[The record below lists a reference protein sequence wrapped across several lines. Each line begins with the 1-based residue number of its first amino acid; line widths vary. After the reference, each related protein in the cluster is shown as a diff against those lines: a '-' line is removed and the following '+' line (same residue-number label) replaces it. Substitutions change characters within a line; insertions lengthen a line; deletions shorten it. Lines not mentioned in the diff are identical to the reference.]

1 MTRYTW
7 RAAVTAC
14 AAGALL
20 IGPLAVGSTAA
31 PSDPGSTSPQE
42 LGIQQKV
49 DPAIQK
55 ALERDL
61 GLSPSAAAKRLTF
74 QADAAGKQRIL
85 KARLGA
91 TFAGAWLDPTKNVL
105 YVGVADGAAA
115 STVQAAGAQAVV
127 VNHTLADLEKWQA
140 SLDATTA
147 EAPSAVPSWYVDV
160 TTNSVVVSVVA
171 GAETAARQLVERAGV
186 PTDSVT
192 FQTTTEAPRTFID
205 IVGGNA
211 YTIGGTSRCS
221 VGFSVTGGFVSAGH
235 CGSTGATTASPT
247 GTFRGSS
254 FPGNDYSWIAAASG
268 NTPIGAVNQ
277 YNGSRVSVAGSTDA
291 AVGASVCRSGSTTGW
306 HCGTIQ
312 SRGASVTYAQGTVSG
327 LIRTNVCAEPGDSGG
342 SLIAGNQAQG
352 VTSGGSGNCSSGGTT
367 YFQPVNEILSAYGLT
382 LITGGGGTTPPPTT
396 SCSGYAA
403 SYQGTLTSG
412 SAVAQPSGGSVSVT
426 RSGTFR
432 LCLAGPT
439 GADFDLYLQKRSGT
453 AWSTVARGTTSS
465 PNEAFTYSGTAGTYR
480 YVVDA
485 YSGSG
490 AYVLGVTTP

>member
-1 MTRYTW
+1 MTRHTW

-20 IGPLAVGSTAA
+20 AGPLAVGSTAA
-31 PSDPGSTSPQE
+31 TSDPGSTSPHE
-42 LGIQQKV
+42 LGIEQKV
-49 DPAIQK
+49 DPALQR

-61 GLSPSAAAKRLTF
+61 GLSASAAAARLTF
-74 QADAAGKQRIL
+74 QARASGIQDALA
-85 KARLGA
+85 ARLGS
-91 TFAGAWLDPTKNVL
+91 TFAGAWIDPTKNVL
-105 YVGVADGAAA
+105 YVGVAAGG
-115 STVQAAGAQAVV
+115 STSAVRLAGAKAVV
-127 VNHTLADLEKWQA
+127 VDNTLAELESWQT
-140 SLDATTA
+140 SLDAA
-147 EAPSAVPSWYVDV
+147 RADAPDKVPSWYVDV
-160 TTNSVVVSVVA
+160 TTNQVVVSVRP
-171 GAETAARQLVERAGV
+171 GGESAARELVERAGV
-186 PTDSVT
+186 PTGAVT
-192 FQTTTEAPRTFID
+192 FQATQEAPRTFID
-205 IVGGNA
+205 IIGGNA

-221 VGFSVTGGFVSAGH
+221 VGFAVTGGFVSAGH
-235 CGSTGATTASPT
+235 CGRVGATTATPS

-254 FPGNDYSWIAAASG
+254 FPGNDYSWIGAAAG
-268 NTPIGAVNQ
+268 NTPVGAVNQ

-291 AVGASVCRSGSTTGW
+291 AVGAAVCRSGSTTGW

-312 SRGASVTYAQGTVSG
+312 SRGASVTYAEGTVSG

-382 LITGGGGTTPPPTT
+382 LTTGGGGTTPPPTT
-396 SCSGYAA
+396 ACSGYAA
-403 SYQGTLTSG
+403 SYQGTLSSG

-453 AWSTVARGTTSS
+453 AWSTVARGTTASN
-465 PNEAFTYSGTAGTYR
+465 NEAFTYTGTAGTYR

-490 AYVLGVTTP
+490 AYVLGATTP